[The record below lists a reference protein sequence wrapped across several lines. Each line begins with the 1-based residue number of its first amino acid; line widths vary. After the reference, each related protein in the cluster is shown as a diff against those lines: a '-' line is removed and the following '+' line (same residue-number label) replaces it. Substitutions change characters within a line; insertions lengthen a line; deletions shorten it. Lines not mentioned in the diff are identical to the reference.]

1 MLEHWHTS
9 VTTTDEGLFNC
20 ITKKS
25 KAVQPEHT
33 DSVVNIQTRQ
43 QYVVNGG
50 YAPDN
55 ISWVITFINKM
66 NGSQHQIQLNDK
78 SFRDLN
84 NIASTLLWSEPL
96 STNDEYVNHDG

>member
-9 VTTTDEGLFNC
+9 LTTTDEGLFNC

-25 KAVQPEHT
+25 KAVQPEYT
-33 DSVVNIQTRQ
+33 DSVINIQSREH
-43 QYVVNGG
+43 YVESGG

-55 ISWVITFINKM
+55 ISWVITFINRM

-84 NIASTLLWSEPL
+84 NIASTLLWDEPL

>member
-9 VTTTDEGLFNC
+9 LTTTDEGLFNC
-20 ITKKS
+20 ITQKS
-25 KAVQPEHT
+25 KAVQPSYT
-33 DSVVNIQTRQ
+33 DTMLSVQTRDD
-43 QYVVNGG
+43 YVLAGG
-50 YAPDN
+50 FAPDN
-55 ISWVITFINKM
+55 ISWVITFTNKM

-84 NIASTLLWSEPL
+84 NVASTLLWDEPL